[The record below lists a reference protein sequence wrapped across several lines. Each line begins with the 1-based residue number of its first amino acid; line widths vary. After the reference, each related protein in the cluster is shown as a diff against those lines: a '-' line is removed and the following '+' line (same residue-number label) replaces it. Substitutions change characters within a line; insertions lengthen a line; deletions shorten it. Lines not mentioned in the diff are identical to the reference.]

1 MDLRARKN
9 IRLRGYDYS
18 QNGAYF
24 ITVCTQHR
32 QHTLARIVGQGLCS
46 CQNQN
51 DKPTTVGQGLCSCIT
66 CKSVLSPIGK
76 IVQNELNKIPERYP
90 RVKLDKFV
98 IMPNHVHAIIS
109 ICNNSDAIQQTQE
122 RQEQSPCPT
131 VGDII
136 CAFKSI
142 TTKTAN
148 NADETP
154 GRKIWQ
160 FRFHD
165 HIIRNDEEYNK
176 IWQYIDENP
185 MKWQDDCYYE

>member
-1 MDLRARKN
+1 MLDLRTRKN
-9 IRLRGYDYS
+9 IRLSGYDYS
-18 QNGAYF
+18 HNGAYF
-24 ITVCTQHR
+24 ITVCTQYK

-46 CQNQN
+46 CR
-51 DKPTTVGQGLCSCIT
+51 T
-66 CKSVLSPIGK
+66 CESVLSHIGK

-90 RVKLDKFV
+90 TVKLDKFV
-98 IMPNHVHAIIS
+98 IMPNHIHAILSIS
-109 ICNNSDAIQQTQE
+109 GNSEPIQQTQE
-122 RQEQSPCPT
+122 RQEQICQTRGLAYPCPT

-148 NADETP
+148 KTDETL

-165 HIIRNDEEYNK
+165 HIIRNDDEYNR

-185 MKWQDDCYYE
+185 MKWQNDCYYE